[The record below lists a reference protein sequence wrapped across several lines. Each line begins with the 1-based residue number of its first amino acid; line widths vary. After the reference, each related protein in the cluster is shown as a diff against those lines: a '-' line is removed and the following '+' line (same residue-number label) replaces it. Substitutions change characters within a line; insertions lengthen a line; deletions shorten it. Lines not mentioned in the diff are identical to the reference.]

1 MPILELRSQCSE
13 VLFAQVEALRG
24 EIPRDEFLMQALS
37 IGIGHLQEEVLNQ
50 QRQRAYD
57 RLAMGTNSY
66 HRALDLHKLERPP
79 ASGVGVAPFGQDVT
93 RPKAA
98 P

>member
-13 VLFAQVEALRG
+13 VLFAQVEAMRG
-24 EIPRDEFLMQALS
+24 DIPRDEFLMQALS

-50 QRQRAYD
+50 QRQRAYE
-57 RLAMGTNSY
+57 RLAMNTNTY
-66 HRALDLHKLERPP
+66 HSALELHKLERP
-79 ASGVGVAPFGQDVT
+79 ASGGTVTPFGHDVT
-93 RPKAA
+93 RPKVA